1 MGVILSCVS
10 PSTTGFT
17 LNAYNARGVSAPAGT
32 WGYQFIAVGPV

>member
-17 LNAYNARGVSAPAGT
+17 LNAYNTRGVSAPAGT
-32 WGYQFIAVGPV
+32 WGYMFSAIGQV